1 MKTLDEVP
9 ERVKERVRGCQWVH
23 EDLRVWARRF
33 GPAPEEGEK
42 DTREA
47 YVRGLCRRK
56 AQWPERA
63 DADAAVVFLS
73 SKECLPYLA
82 LCRDQTLEGS
92 DWEPIWAWFE
102 QEDQTTQNPRAGWIH
117 QILRRKD
124 AEAGVDGP
132 YLLEDGCKRKVTATF
147 YWDVADVPAC
157 PESTSGVQYDVNV
170 RGRDDETGLYNCVV
184 TCTETVRQDVP
195 AYETHEETG
204 ETRYRADALGLRE
217 EEAKSEEKPNAGGT
231 VDQKIEAYAEE
242 QGLELV
248 DGPKQLD
255 DGKTVGVVVD
265 LQKQKNA
272 DCTTD
277 VTIQNIHE
285 EESTDHVVETRETLR
300 GTQTATTHLHI
311 TAEKASEYK
320 ASHGFGKLTTTRVEK
335 TPGGVRNVTVTET
348 ESTEVLAGLGNTV
361 CAKTIYEHVHTTLAE
376 NGVADSREPADVAD
390 WAGKYEQVQVIANDD
405 GTFNREVKDTTELEV
420 AEAQKETTTDYF
432 GTTTRTLGQN
442 LKQNTVSEGVTW
454 NPPNTVEQAKS
465 SDDGSGVSGGGDD
478 RTKVTVQKQVIVTP
492 GGVRNIQITT
502 QKASPATAKATFGA
516 DPNGRQ
522 TTVGW
527 FRNLTETEAEAFMKG
542 FSGGSIQRNAF
553 GLYDG
558 TCSYTTAGDGGGSG
572 GGKYTTFDEERTV
585 QSGRMA
591 SNGGSLFKITE
602 IITYITGIC
611 HDSDP
616 TPTSQTSPYA
626 KVAGCIDARVSNL
639 GEGYWSYYGITEK
652 TERWEYVGEMP
663 TATTTGI
670 REATWKA
677 SDVTNPGGEEDKDA

>member
-1 MKTLDEVP
+1 MKTLDEVT

-33 GPAPEEGEK
+33 GPAPEEDKE

-73 SKECLPYLA
+73 SKACLPYLA

-92 DWEPIWAWFE
+92 DWEPVWAWFE

-132 YLLEDGCKRKVTATF
+132 YVLEDGCKRKVTATF

-157 PESTSGVQYDVNV
+157 PESASGVQYEVNV

-184 TCTETVRQDVP
+184 TRTETVRQDVP

-217 EEAKSEEKPNAGGT
+217 EEAKSDKNPNAGGT
-231 VDQKIEAYAEE
+231 VDQKIEDYAKA
-242 QGLELV
+242 QGLELE
-248 DGPKQLD
+248 DGPKELK
-255 DGKTVGVVVD
+255 DGTTVGVVVD

-285 EESTDHVVETRETLR
+285 EESDSHVVETRETLR

-311 TAEKASEYK
+311 TETKAKEYE
-320 ASHGFGKLTTTRVEK
+320 AGYGDGKLTTTRVEK

-348 ESTEVLAGLGNTV
+348 DSTPVAAGNGNAV
-361 CAKTIYEHVHTTLAE
+361 CARTIFEHTHTELAE
-376 NGVADSREPADVAD
+376 NQDGATREARTVSKGDGV
-390 WAGKYEQVQVIANDD
+390 YEQVQVVANDD
-405 GTFNREVKDTTELEV
+405 GTFNEEVRTTTELEV
-420 AEAQKETTTDYF
+420 QGAKLSYGKTAFETVEANTD
-432 GTTTRTLGQN
+432 
-442 LKQNTVSEGVTW
+442 QNTKSAPDSTFAEPDKATGNVMTQTEGTM
-454 NPPNTVEQAKS
+454 
-465 SDDGSGVSGGGDD
+465 
-478 RTKVTVQKQVIVTP
+478 TP
-492 GGVRNIQITT
+492 GGVWQTT
-502 QKASPATAKATFGA
+502 TTKTTPKAWSYEATFAA
-516 DPNGRQ
+516 DQKDNIKRMLWFKNQ
-522 TTVGW
+522 TKAWVD
-527 FRNLTETEAEAFMKG
+527 AEVKRYTD
-542 FSGGSIQRNAF
+542 GSVSVNPF

-558 TCSYTTAGDGGGSG
+558 TLYIVWRDDDGKPGSGWLPEYEKERVERTYKDQFDIAEKVIRRTIYTYTVVEGVLNDNAAAAYAKCADSKGPSSVSFCGKAGDPTTQGFYRYMYVKSIT
-572 GGKYTTFDEERTV
+572 TTFEDIPY
-585 QSGRMA
+585 QSG
-591 SNGGSLFKITE
+591 
-602 IITYITGIC
+602 
-611 HDSDP
+611 
-616 TPTSQTSPYA
+616 
-626 KVAGCIDARVSNL
+626 
-639 GEGYWSYYGITEK
+639 
-652 TERWEYVGEMP
+652 
-663 TATTTGI
+663 TT
-670 REATWKA
+670 
-677 SDVTNPGGEEDKDA
+677 V

>member
-1 MKTLDEVP
+1 MKTLDEVT

-33 GPAPEEGEK
+33 GPAPEEGEE

-73 SKECLPYLA
+73 SKACLPYLA

-92 DWEPIWAWFE
+92 DWEPVWAWFE
-102 QEDQTTQNPRAGWIH
+102 QEDQTTQSPRAGWIH

-157 PESTSGVQYDVNV
+157 PESASGVQYEVSV

-195 AYETHEETG
+195 VYETHEELG
-204 ETRYRADALGLRE
+204 ETRLRADALGLRE
-217 EEAKSEEKPNAGGT
+217 EEEST
-231 VDQKIEAYAEE
+231 VDQKIADYAEE
-242 QGLELV
+242 QGLKLD
-248 DGPKQLD
+248 DGPKVLD
-255 DGKTVGVVVD
+255 GGETVGVVVD
-265 LQKQKNA
+265 LQKQKNR

-277 VTIQNIHE
+277 VTLQNTHE
-285 EESTDHVVETRETLR
+285 EESLDHVVEERETVR
-300 GTQTATTHLHI
+300 GKQTATTHLHI
-311 TAEKASEYK
+311 TAEKAGEYK
-320 ASHGFGKLTTTRVEK
+320 AGYKDKDTDKAGTLTVTHVEK
-335 TPGGVRNVTVTET
+335 TPGGVRNVTVTKT
-348 ESTEVLAGLGNTV
+348 VSTSVDAGKGNTV
-361 CAKTIYEHVHTTLAE
+361 CAKTKYEHVDTKLAE
-376 NGVADSREPADVAD
+376 NQEAATREASDVED
-390 WAGKYEQVQVIANDD
+390 WAGKYEQVQVVANDD
-405 GTFNREVKDTTELEV
+405 GTFNREVKTTTELEV
-420 AEAQKETTTDYF
+420 DEAQKETTADYF

-442 LKQNTVSEGVTW
+442 LKQETTEKGVTW
-454 NPPNTVEQAKS
+454 NPENTVEQAEKPV
-465 SDDGSGVSGGGDD
+465 DETGVSGGGDSRD
-478 RTKVTVQKQVIVTP
+478 KVTVQKQVIVTP

-527 FRNLTETEAEAFMKG
+527 FRNLTKTEAESFMAG

-572 GGKYTTFDEERTV
+572 GGKYTAFEESRTV

-602 IITYITGIC
+602 IFTYITGIC
-611 HDSDP
+611 HDNDP

-639 GEGYWSYYGITEK
+639 GDGYWSYYGITEK

-670 REATWKA
+670 REATWRA
-677 SDVTNPGGEEDKDA
+677 SDVTNSGGEEGKDA